1 MLLFTDG
8 SAINNP
14 SPTGAAVVIRK
25 NGPTNV
31 PIKLTKAIKNLQAL
45 PTKKNLKELI
55 SAPNRLKKIY

>member
-1 MLLFTDG
+1 MLLFTDS

-31 PIKLTKAIKNLQAL
+31 PIKLTKAIKSSGTTNEEE
-45 PTKKNLKELI
+45 LKRINI
-55 SAPNRLKKIY
+55 SAE